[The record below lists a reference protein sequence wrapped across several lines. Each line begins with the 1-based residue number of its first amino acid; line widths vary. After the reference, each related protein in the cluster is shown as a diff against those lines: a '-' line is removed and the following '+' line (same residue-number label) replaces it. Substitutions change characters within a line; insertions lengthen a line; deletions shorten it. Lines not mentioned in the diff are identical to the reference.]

1 MMSTGGFSRARLGRM
16 HDVMAGHVERGD
28 VPGIVT
34 LVSRHDEVHIGA
46 LGMKASG
53 ESEPMWRDTIFRIA
67 SVTKP
72 IVAAAAS
79 HRSYRPGIW
88 PLRKASTNSRWSLR
102 AISE

>member
-1 MMSTGGFSRARLGRM
+1 MGILGSAYAQR
-16 HDVMAGHVERGD
+16 AGHVERGD

-34 LVSRHDEVHIGA
+34 LVSWHHEAHIGA

-53 ESEPMWRDTIFRIA
+53 ESESMWRDTIFRIA

-79 HRSYRPGIW
+79 YRSYRPGIW
-88 PLRKASTNSRWSLR
+88 PLRKASTNSRWSSR